1 MCVPPLTP
9 KKAYEMIY
17 NVCVFNPDHYAGL
30 VMQEAGLGDKLDD
43 DETKLINQ
51 KLVFYCTDDPHTYDG
66 HCHFQG
72 AMIEPLTAEDKEHY
86 LEYLHS
92 WKEEYP
98 VPTQFITNANV
109 ERLQKVLDTVTSDPT
124 LMTNETKALIEK
136 LYQLTNSNQSSQAQP
151 YTGQKQQTQQN
162 PYPLA
167 TQMLEEIK
175 KSQSFFAEE
184 LKQLE
189 EIIEPET
196 WSKYKQNLNLKS
208 LANAIYNKAILS
220 ADSNA
225 LKNIF
230 SNATDKWTLQ
240 TFDKATWLFNTKK
253 TRQLIDFQFR
263 VIGIDLWL
271 QNKNTADATQST
283 VPSQLIIFD
292 SKNEKFALDFKMIL
306 ETEKNAF
313 AELLCNFFC
322 ENIEDVQAEHCS
334 NVVQMINLFREN
346 RSANNVKQSWRLIF
360 WLLFA
365 AAVDDEI
372 YNEELS
378 KIIEV
383 AYLLDFDEPMI
394 RDWCNAVKYIASG
407 NKFDKDCDLKF
418 ETQQGKDFF
427 E

>member
-1 MCVPPLTP
+1 M
-9 KKAYEMIY
+9 
-17 NVCVFNPDHYAGL
+17 
-30 VMQEAGLGDKLDD
+30 LD
-43 DETKLINQ
+43 
-51 KLVFYCTDDPHTYDG
+51 
-66 HCHFQG
+66 
-72 AMIEPLTAEDKEHY
+72 
-86 LEYLHS
+86 
-92 WKEEYP
+92 
-98 VPTQFITNANV
+98 
-109 ERLQKVLDTVTSDPT
+109 
-124 LMTNETKALIEK
+124 
-136 LYQLTNSNQSSQAQP
+136 
-151 YTGQKQQTQQN
+151 
-162 PYPLA
+162 
-167 TQMLEEIK
+167 EIK
-175 KSQSFFAEE
+175 KSQSYFAEE

-189 EIIEPET
+189 EQQT
-196 WSKYKQNLNLKS
+196 WSKYKQNLNLKG

-306 ETEKNAF
+306 ETKKSAF

-372 YNEELS
+372 YNKELS

-383 AYLLDFDEPMI
+383 AYLLDFNEPMI
-394 RDWCNAVKYIASG
+394 RDWCNAVKYTASG

-427 E
+427 LRGCEYV